1 MRPTRY
7 AETCL
12 VGVLGNR
19 LPPAGGVTQKH
30 RHRDSIQVLKG
41 SQHLDFYRKLSELC
55 KAGSPLSAVKANRYS
70 PGPTEEL
77 PFVVSA

>member
-12 VGVLGNR
+12 VGVLGN
-19 LPPAGGVTQKH
+19 PPAPGRWCHTETQARGQH
-30 RHRDSIQVLKG
+30 PG
-41 SQHLDFYRKLSELC
+41 SQGKPTFRFLMKLSELC